1 MPHYVDAEFCVTLS
15 CGAAAAAAAEK
26 CRRRRRHMYK
36 CICVR
41 ITHAASKYTRI
52 LTMEARM

>member
-15 CGAAAAAAAEK
+15 CGAAEK